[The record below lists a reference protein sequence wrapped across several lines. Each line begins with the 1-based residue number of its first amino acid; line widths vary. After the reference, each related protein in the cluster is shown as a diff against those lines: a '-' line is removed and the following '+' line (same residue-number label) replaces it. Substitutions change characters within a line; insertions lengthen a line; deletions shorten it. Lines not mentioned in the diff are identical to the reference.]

1 MLNVKLLKHTT
12 HNTLHAQHIYMEN
25 KIYGFEKL
33 EVYNDARQYVKQIY
47 LLTELF
53 PDKERFGLCSQIQRA
68 SVSIVSNIAE
78 GTSRASDK
86 EKERFIEIAYGS
98 LLETYCQLQIANDL
112 NYIKQEQLLEI
123 RLQIDKIANK
133 LSALKRSYSQRHTT
147 H

>member
-1 MLNVKLLKHTT
+1 MLNVKLLKHTK
-12 HNTLHAQHIYMEN
+12 HYTLHAQHIYMEN

-33 EVYNDARQYVKQIY
+33 DVYNDARQYVKQIY

-98 LLETYCQLQIANDL
+98 LLETYCQLQIANGL
-112 NYIKQEQLLEI
+112 NYIALEQINEI
-123 RLQIDKIANK
+123 QLQIDKIANK
-133 LSALKRSYSQRHTT
+133 LSALKRSYARTQ
-147 H
+147 

>member
-1 MLNVKLLKHTT
+1 
-12 HNTLHAQHIYMEN
+12 MEN

-112 NYIKQEQLLEI
+112 NYINQEQLLEI
-123 RLQIDKIANK
+123 RLQIDKIGNK
-133 LSALKRSYSQRHTT
+133 LSALKRSYTLRRDT

>member
-1 MLNVKLLKHTT
+1 M
-12 HNTLHAQHIYMEN
+12 
-25 KIYGFEKL
+25 
-33 EVYNDARQYVKQIY
+33 
-47 LLTELF
+47 LTELF

-112 NYIKQEQLLEI
+112 NYIALEQINEI
-123 RLQIDKIANK
+123 QLQIDKIANK
-133 LSALKRSYSQRHTT
+133 LSALKRKLTHGHNKHYTLNTT
-147 H
+147 HNYYMAKKSTKLRPIPKAKNQRYLS

>member
-1 MLNVKLLKHTT
+1 MMI
-12 HNTLHAQHIYMEN
+12 QR

-33 EVYNDARQYVKQIY
+33 EVYNDARQYIKQIY

-53 PDKERFGLCSQIQRA
+53 PAKERFGLCSQIQRA

-112 NYIKQEQLLEI
+112 NYIALVQINEI
-123 RLQIDKIANK
+123 QLQIDKIANK
-133 LSALKRSYSQRHTT
+133 LSALKRSYARTQ
-147 H
+147 

>member
-1 MLNVKLLKHTT
+1 MIG
-12 HNTLHAQHIYMEN
+12 QR

-33 EVYNDARQYVKQIY
+33 DVYNDARQYVKQIY

-98 LLETYCQLQIANDL
+98 LLLETYCQLQIENDL
-112 NYIKQEQLLEI
+112 NYIALEQINEI
-123 RLQIDKIANK
+123 QLQIDKIANK
-133 LSALKRSYSQRHTT
+133 LSA
-147 H
+147 